1 MNNSLF
7 CKLSTGLVLSSVI
20 GFQATGAK
28 PEYKNKKPNLIFIF
42 SDQHSFDMLG
52 CNGNKQIKTPNID
65 QFAKEAVRFNHC
77 ISSCP
82 VCTPYRS
89 MLLSGQHP
97 LKNGAMVN
105 DIQMLPGNGNY
116 LGQVLRDAGY
126 HTGYYGKWHLYGGD
140 RERAIPEGPY
150 RYGFDNEF
158 LSNNCTMLY
167 DSARAYYW
175 SENGEKT
182 LYGDWEWN
190 AQTRQSLDFLDKN
203 AGKEKPVA
211 MFLSWHA
218 PHDWMAGGVREHKY
232 SAPEHLEALYNL
244 NSIILRKNCEDT
256 EKHRKYYQGY
266 MAMVTSLDEDFGLIM
281 KKLEDLGIA
290 DNSVIIFTSD
300 HGDLLESHNWPFN
313 KGRPEIESIRVPL
326 IIKFPEQKAA
336 RVSELLVGTLDLMPT
351 VLGLLGIKEPK
362 TCDGKNLADAIH
374 RGNDNAVKSVP
385 LFYFAGDWRGVYT
398 HQYTYTFALPGGAA
412 EPHAAKSGF
421 LDNSVLYCHTED
433 PFELNNL
440 FNNPEY
446 LKQKEKL
453 HQQAS
458 KWMKKFNDKGIPSGK
473 LLPRVMYEDDYK
485 ITTLP
490 HPQKPKGFET
500 RLKGRPVDYQ

>member
-1 MNNSLF
+1 MNKNITN
-7 CKLSTGLVLSSVI
+7 LSVGIALVTIFNINTKAAGHSR
-20 GFQATGAK
+20 TT
-28 PEYKNKKPNLIFIF
+28 EKPNLIFIF
-42 SDQHSFDMLG
+42 SDQQSFDMLG
-52 CNGNKQIKTPNID
+52 CYGNKQIKTPNID

-116 LGQVLRDAGY
+116 LGEVLRDAGY

-175 SENGEKT
+175 SENSEKT

-232 SAPEHLEALYNL
+232 SAPENLEALYDL
-244 NSIILRKNCEDT
+244 SSIVLRKNCEDT
-256 EKHRKYYQGY
+256 EKHRKYYQGH
-266 MAMVTSLDEDFGLIM
+266 MAMITSLDEDFGLIM
-281 KKLEDLGIA
+281 KKLEALGVA

-300 HGDLLESHNWPFN
+300 HGDLLESHNWPYN

-326 IIKFPEQKAA
+326 IIKTPAA
-336 RVSELLVGTLDLMPT
+336 MAASESDLLVGTLDLMPT

-362 TCDGKNLADAIH
+362 TCDGKNLADAILK
-374 RGNDNAVKSVP
+374 GNDNAVKSVP

-398 HQYTYTFALPGGAA
+398 HKYTYTFALPGGAA

-421 LDNSVLYCHTED
+421 LDNSVLYCHTQD

-440 FNNPEY
+440 FNDPDY
-446 LKQKEKL
+446 LKQKEEL
-453 HQQAS
+453 HQLS
-458 KWMKKFNDKGIPSGK
+458 VNWMKKFNDKGIPSGK
-473 LLPRVMYEDDYK
+473 LIPKVMCEDHYK
-485 ITTLP
+485 ITMLP

-500 RLKGRPVDYQ
+500 KLKGSPVDYQ